1 MRCRM
6 RPRFVGKVRAG
17 CGAWPDAFSSSA
29 SSSSSPGDFFGE
41 IALTMS
47 TKRIADAKSLG
58 SVGGLGPLKSEMR

>member
-1 MRCRM
+1 MR
-6 RPRFVGKVRAG
+6 G
-17 CGAWPDAFSSSA
+17 W
-29 SSSSSPGDFFGE
+29 SPPSPSLSVPLSLSPSLPLSLPLLGDFFGE